1 MPSHQVADLVREWS
15 ARRDQEVAARA
26 ALHEL
31 TPREREILQALA
43 DGLGDKAIADKLSL
57 SDRTVRNHVTS
68 VLGKL
73 GVDSRLQALVLAVRL
88 GAIRIS

>member
-1 MPSHQVADLVREWS
+1 M
-15 ARRDQEVAARA
+15 
-26 ALHEL
+26 
-31 TPREREILQALA
+31 
-43 DGLGDKAIADKLSL
+43 GDKAIADKLSL